1 MWDGSVAM
9 EPRVDATARWARA
22 LCVGSF
28 AFFLGVAGHMMAAG
42 LLPGTPSLVALF
54 GVSVLVSVP
63 LLTRPASGV
72 RLAALLVAG
81 QTFIHVCLTATAGHR
96 GDPTQTA
103 GSPTPHP
110 TGLSHLPLVDGRRVG
125 SLQDA
130 YLGTSDL
137 PSTTPALPL
146 AHLFADLQAHA
157 PMMVAHLVA
166 AALVGLW
173 LAQGERC
180 LWTLIALLGRQV
192 LALVRPFVPVRVVAG
207 SFVSYVAHRAPA
219 GPRSVW
225 LVRPDSRRGPPLL
238 TA

>member
-1 MWDGSVAM
+1 M
-9 EPRVDATARWARA
+9 EPRVDAAVLWVRA

-28 AFFLGVAGHMMAAG
+28 AFLLGVAGHAMADG
-42 LLPGTPSLVALF
+42 LLPGPTALVALLVF
-54 GVSVLVSVP
+54 SVLVSVP
-63 LLTRPASGV
+63 VLTRPASGL

-96 GDPTQTA
+96 GDPAAAAATPA
-103 GSPTPHP
+103 PHP
-110 TGLSHLPLVDGRRVG
+110 TGLSQLPVVDGRRVG

-130 YLGTSDL
+130 YLGGSDL
-137 PSTTPALPL
+137 SSSTPTLPL
-146 AHLFADLQAHA
+146 AHLISDLQAHA

-180 LWTLIALLGRQV
+180 LWTLVALLGRQV
-192 LALVRPFVPVRVVAG
+192 LTLVRPVVPVRVAVG
-207 SFVSYVAHRAPA
+207 SLVSYVAHRAPA

-238 TA
+238 AV